1 MSRRRGV
8 MSESFKNELA
18 KDLGF
23 YDVVQREG
31 WEGIRTKDAG
41 NMVKR
46 AIQIAEEQLAK
57 QYAASAPSPAQ
68 TSYGQNSYT
77 QPSYTQPS
85 YTQAPMHN
93 QRVVQTPQQYGQ
105 QTATFT
111 PSYTSSTSQNMY
123 ASSTPSGQ
131 SQAGWNPLPSASRQ
145 TVQGERRPYYS

>member
-57 QYAASAPSPAQ
+57 QYAASAPPVTQ
-68 TSYGQNSYT
+68 TSYGQNNFT
-77 QPSYTQPS
+77 QPSYA
-85 YTQAPMHN
+85 QAPMYN
-93 QRVVQTPQQYGQ
+93 QRVVQTPQHYGQ
-105 QTATFT
+105 QTTTFT
-111 PSYTSSTSQNMY
+111 PSYTPSTTQNMY
-123 ASSTPSGQ
+123 TSSSPNGQ
-131 SQAGWNPLPSASRQ
+131 SQAGWNPVASASYQ
-145 TVQGERRPYYS
+145 SAQGERRPNYS

>member
-57 QYAASAPSPAQ
+57 QYSTSAPSAQ
-68 TSYGQNSYT
+68 TAYGQPN
-77 QPSYTQPS
+77 YTQPS
-85 YTQAPMHN
+85 YTQASTYN
-93 QRVVQTPQQYGQ
+93 QQVVQTPQYYGQ
-105 QTATFT
+105 QTVSATPAHM
-111 PSYTSSTSQNMY
+111 PSNTQNVHPSSMSNGSAHT
-123 ASSTPSGQ
+123 
-131 SQAGWNPLPSASRQ
+131 GWNPMASASQ
-145 TVQGERRPYYS
+145 QAAQINQRPYYS

>member
-57 QYAASAPSPAQ
+57 QYAASAPPTMQ
-68 TSYGQNSYT
+68 TTYGQNTYA
-77 QPSYTQPS
+77 QPS

-93 QRVVQTPQQYGQ
+93 QRVVQTPQHYGQ
-105 QTATFT
+105 QTAINT
-111 PSYTSSTSQNMY
+111 PSYTSAASQNMQV
-123 ASSTPSGQ
+123 SSTPIGQ
-131 SQAGWNPLPSASRQ
+131 SQAGWNPMSSASHQ
-145 TVQGERRPYYS
+145 TVQGERRPNYS

>member
-57 QYAASAPSPAQ
+57 QYAASAPSPIQ

-77 QPSYTQPS
+77 QPYTQPS
-85 YTQAPMHN
+85 YAQAPMHN

-105 QTATFT
+105 QTATYT
-111 PSYTSSTSQNMY
+111 PSYTSSTSQSIY

-131 SQAGWNPLPSASRQ
+131 SQAGWNPMSSASHH